1 MQQYEWGRVAVI
13 VEGGRD
19 DGIEKKAE
27 RRKKMDAGSFHAL
40 REKVL
45 LFWKEG
51 FTGTF

>member
-1 MQQYEWGRVAVI
+1 MI

-19 DGIEKKAE
+19 DDGVEKKAE
-27 RRKKMDAGSFHAL
+27 RRKKMNAGSLPVL

-45 LFWKEG
+45 WLWKEG